1 MAVRI
6 CPRFWL
12 CGESISKNAFRRFES
27 VYRAEKPEM
36 HHKIS
41 KNFRV
46 EKTGEI
52 SRNLRF
58 SRFFVPASKSDTHHV
73 STGQF
78 RRAASDR
85 DLPGLQNHACKQIY
99 VFLMFLTTC
108 VLAIESPNRLPL
120 LTKTTIPSICT
131 IAYVTFLKIKRP
143 KDAFPPVSEF

>member
-1 MAVRI
+1 MKGFGKCVAVRI
-6 CPRFWL
+6 CPRICC

-27 VYRAEKPEM
+27 GYGSKNPEM

-46 EKTGEI
+46 EKSGEI

-85 DLPGLQNHACKQIY
+85 NLPGLQNPACKRTY
-99 VFLMFLTTC
+99 VK
-108 VLAIESPNRLPL
+108 AAESDQRL
-120 LTKTTIPSICT
+120 LTSVTNYITKYAPSIC
-131 IAYVTFLKIKRP
+131 LSLSLSNDK
-143 KDAFPPVSEF
+143 